1 MTEDRLIF
9 GNRESRNIFI
19 QPVDEHDLE
28 LMEDEVSEARKNAAD
43 DFCLIA
49 YCVNDWFSDLSPWY
63 TEPVFGKENLA
74 GHIDVAYD
82 EVISIL
88 NEIPKNFRAANK
100 KIYLIGYSLAGLF
113 ALWMAGKCDIFAGI
127 AAVSPSVWYPGWID
141 YAKEK
146 PLMCDNVYLSLGR
159 KEEKARNKIM
169 AAVGDCIRTQYDILK
184 EHGKNCILE
193 WNEGNHFVDS
203 DKRCAKGIEWLLNQK
218 GENI

>member
-63 TEPVFGKENLA
+63 TEPVFGKENFA

-127 AAVSPSVWYPGWID
+127 AAVSPSVWYPNWIQ
-141 YAKEK
+141 YAATHEIRSKTI
-146 PLMCDNVYLSLGR
+146 YLSLGDR
-159 KEEKARNKIM
+159 EERTRNPIMSTVGQDIRELHQMYKER
-169 AAVGDCIRTQYDILK
+169 GIL
-184 EHGKNCILE
+184 CQLE
-193 WNEGNHFVDS
+193 WNPGNHFENTDLRIARGMAWVLNA
-203 DKRCAKGIEWLLNQK
+203 AKG
-218 GENI
+218 